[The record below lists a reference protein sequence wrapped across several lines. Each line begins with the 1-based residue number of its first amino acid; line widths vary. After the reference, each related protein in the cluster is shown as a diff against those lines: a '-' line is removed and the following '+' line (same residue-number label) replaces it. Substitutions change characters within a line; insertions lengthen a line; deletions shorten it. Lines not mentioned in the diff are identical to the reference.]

1 MTININL
8 TGSDLAAAGKDALT
22 GLVSACSAFAGASL
36 GTEISLPAAPHKT
49 ESSGAVIVPDKV
61 YTDEPV
67 PRAEPAAALP
77 QPVKAIASAPQRDA
91 APAHT
96 PRSVTPAAP
105 QPATAT
111 APPAAP
117 PVPTAPAPEYT
128 IEELQTACSPLMDA
142 NNMEALRGVL
152 AKYGAASLY
161 DIPAEQRGALAADLR
176 ALGARL

>member
-22 GLVSACSAFAGASL
+22 GLVSACSAFASASL
-36 GTEISLPAAPHKT
+36 STEISLPD
-49 ESSGAVIVPDKV
+49 IVPDKV

-67 PRAEPAAALP
+67 PRAEPAAVLP
-77 QPVKAIASAPQRDA
+77 QPVKAITSAPQRDA

-105 QPATAT
+105 QPATAA